1 MFHQT
6 KMASTSSETKPQDDK
21 PKKTKKAPVKKKEEA
36 DSDAPSLSWDVVDV
50 LTDEIQWERWAVK
63 NTVKLLD
70 EDNTIPFIARY
81 RKEQTNNMEADKIR
95 DLHSKYEELK

>member
-1 MFHQT
+1 
-6 KMASTSSETKPQDDK
+6 MASTSSETKPQDDK
-21 PKKTKKAPVKKKEEA
+21 LKKTKKAPVKKKEEA

>member
-1 MFHQT
+1 
-6 KMASTSSETKPQDDK
+6 MASTSEGTKTQDGK
-21 PKKTKKAPVKKKEEA
+21 PKKTKKAPVKKEEA
-36 DSDAPSLSWDVVDV
+36 KSDAPSLSWDIVDV
-50 LTDEIQWERWAVK
+50 ISDEIQWERWAVK